1 MSAQGT
7 MRLMPVYLT
16 KDQFLAVLDDIRELV
31 VADDSFEGS
40 LSYELPWNTYCDP
53 VREDDPSGPGFRV
66 QASYRTG
73 NSMGQ
78 GGMRMLGEMREVPDS

>member
-1 MSAQGT
+1 MSQR
-7 MRLMPVYLT
+7 MMPVFNT
-16 KDQFLAVLDDIRELV
+16 KEQLLWILDDIRARV

-40 LSYELPWNTYCDP
+40 LSYELPDD
-53 VREDDPSGPGFRV
+53 DDPADGFRV

-78 GGMRMLGEMREVPDS
+78 GGLRMIGEMREVAP